1 MGSVGESSVEDQFNS
16 TTLEALLSCKVRG
29 QVQDY
34 YKESYGVTSTRTIMM
49 KSIGRRLLVGSV
61 EDRFPWGQRSV

>member
-16 TTLEALLSCKVRG
+16 TTLEALLSCKVRE

-34 YKESYGVTSTRTIMM
+34 IGNRTV
-49 KSIGRRLLVGSV
+49 SHLL
-61 EDRFPWGQRSV
+61 EQ